1 MQSNPHKLTV
11 IDGETLMDK
20 RLPPTKFCVDTLLP
34 QVTLFLLLSQIPS
47 LTSLAFLHRMSD
59 DAFIASF
66 AFVLRP
72 PKWRP
77 QRRRAMPIPLS
88 IIYERSLSVKEKN
101 KNIILS
107 FRVTPE
113 EKTWIEEH
121 SYGHY
126 RRISDFVRD
135 CIFKKEIVN
144 IDGADEIAH
153 ELQRI
158 GNNLNQ
164 LTRAVNAGFVRAVDL
179 GETKRE
185 VQKVWQSLNSLF
197 RDAR

>member
-1 MQSNPHKLTV
+1 M
-11 IDGETLMDK
+11 
-20 RLPPTKFCVDTLLP
+20 
-34 QVTLFLLLSQIPS
+34 
-47 LTSLAFLHRMSD
+47 
-59 DAFIASF
+59 
-66 AFVLRP
+66 
-72 PKWRP
+72 
-77 QRRRAMPIPLS
+77 
-88 IIYERSLSVKEKN
+88 KEKN
-101 KNIILS
+101 KNIIVS

-135 CIFKKEIVN
+135 CIFKKEIVG

-179 GETKRE
+179 HLLGRE
-185 VQKVWQSLNSLF
+185 IDNVS
-197 RDAR
+197 

>member
-1 MQSNPHKLTV
+1 MMQSY
-11 IDGETLMDK
+11 DGLSRFMVFGIQPVERVQALPALLRVSPLYDAS
-20 RLPPTKFCVDTLLP
+20 RLRQASKASGESHTPINYLRKESFC
-34 QVTLFLLLSQIPS
+34 
-47 LTSLAFLHRMSD
+47 
-59 DAFIASF
+59 
-66 AFVLRP
+66 
-72 PKWRP
+72 
-77 QRRRAMPIPLS
+77 
-88 IIYERSLSVKEKN
+88 ERKN

-113 EKTWIEEH
+113 EKTWIEEQ

-144 IDGADEIAH
+144 IDGADEIAR

-185 VQKVWQSLNSLF
+185 VQKVWQSLNSLL